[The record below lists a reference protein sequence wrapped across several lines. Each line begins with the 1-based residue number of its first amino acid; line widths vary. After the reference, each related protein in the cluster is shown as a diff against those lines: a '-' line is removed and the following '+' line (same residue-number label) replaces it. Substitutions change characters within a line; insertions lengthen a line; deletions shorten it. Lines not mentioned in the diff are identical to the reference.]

1 MYRRP
6 ADSVP
11 KWITAGQAEGDA
23 RLAKRRTWDMAQSSP
38 TWPTGEKSGSFNPQ
52 EFLEAEWKVGR
63 FGLHLT
69 LGDREEGRVR
79 GGGRL
84 F

>member
-1 MYRRP
+1 
-6 ADSVP
+6 
-11 KWITAGQAEGDA
+11 
-23 RLAKRRTWDMAQSSP
+23 MAQSSP

-84 F
+84 FYGPNTGRYFSSVWTPELEEVKANGSA